1 MNDLKHRALIIED
14 NDQIAEI
21 VAACVESLGH
31 ASERAA
37 TQTEAQALLAA
48 KPFCYVLLD
57 LEIPLKANGFPRIQN
72 GENLLERIVAV
83 KPECGSKVIIMTCHG
98 NDGHALAVQMMK
110 KGAIDYVGKPLPP
123 PGQTLD
129 DKIKEALGKHCA
141 HAPGGCPILAG
152 GAAAKPQTIPPALA
166 ALTPFRGGRLVFRPK
181 RVELA
186 GHTVITSKGARRS
199 RPLLELLA
207 KKKPNGE
214 YPAYDGDELAGK
226 LDPQKGQNDAAGYVK
241 VLRRRIQGTLGK
253 AGVSCT
259 DQDVIMSG
267 GPGYRLNPW
276 IEVEFRDD

>member
-152 GAAAKPQTIPPALA
+152 GAARKPQTIPPALA
-166 ALTPFRGGRLVFRPK
+166 ALTPFRGGRLVFRPEH
-181 RVELA
+181 VELPA
-186 GHTVITSKGARRS
+186 ARSS
-199 RPLLELLA
+199 RPKARDSAARCSNCSRRET
-207 KKKPNGE
+207 NGE
-214 YPAYDGDELAGK
+214 YAAYDRRRTGRASSVS
-226 LDPQKGQNDAAGYVK
+226 QKGQN
-241 VLRRRIQGTLGK
+241 RRRRAT
-253 AGVSCT
+253 
-259 DQDVIMSG
+259 
-267 GPGYRLNPW
+267 
-276 IEVEFRDD
+276 